1 MLKKILNKEI
11 KNKVYI
17 IAEIGINHNGKLE
30 TALKLIEKASEA
42 GVDAVKFQK
51 RNIKDIYT
59 EKTIQD
65 PNTQE
70 WNIEYLIK
78 ELNTC
83 ELGKRDYD
91 IIYEKCNQL
100 KLDLIITPFDIE
112 SVDFIL
118 NYKVVAFKNA
128 SCNMNNYKLIDYMSE
143 KKLPILISTGMW
155 SDEEIRDSIEYFKK
169 KDINYTLLLSNS
181 TYPCPYEDI
190 NITYLNT
197 LKKYSNIIGY
207 SGHEH
212 GTFIPIAA
220 AALGARI
227 IEKHITLDKSQDGLD
242 HKASMEP
249 EEWKEMVKNIRLL
262 EKSLGDEKVVNQAES
277 LAKQSFCL
285 SPYSKRDIKK
295 GEIFTKDMFELLAPG
310 KGLLQKDLISFLGK
324 KIETDIQKNTC
335 ISTSMFEKTIPIS
348 EWKIEKFKKWWGLK
362 CRFSDFHLYNPL
374 SAPVI
379 EFHCSQ
385 KDVYDSVTG
394 ISSKNS
400 QLVIHA
406 PEIVDRMLVDICSTD
421 EFQVNKSLDILQQ
434 SINRTLE
441 LSKNFK
447 GKPKLVIHFGGMC
460 LEKKDNIEGIRED
473 LMKRSIENFKKLNYD
488 ESLIEILPE
497 NLPPKPWYLGGEW
510 NQYGF
515 MLSEDMIK
523 FCEKFNLK
531 ITYDICHAKLFCN
544 YFNKDIVDYTKKIK
558 KYISHLHISDT
569 RGINGEGVQINE
581 GDTDFQPIFEELK
594 DLDYSWV
601 TEIWSGHINNGKEQY
616 KSMKLLEEYKNIL

>member
-1 MLKKILNKEI
+1 MGKKEI
-11 KNKVYI
+11 IKELRNILKVYHYNSDGYMAHI
-17 IAEIGINHNGKLE
+17 SKDVVTKLE
-30 TALKLIEKASEA
+30 NLLGQLLKEPPKQLE
-42 GVDAVKFQK
+42 FPFP
-51 RNIKDIYT
+51 

-262 EKSLGDEKVVNQAES
+262 EKSLGDEK
-277 LAKQSFCL
+277 
-285 SPYSKRDIKK
+285 
-295 GEIFTKDMFELLAPG
+295 
-310 KGLLQKDLISFLGK
+310 
-324 KIETDIQKNTC
+324 
-335 ISTSMFEKTIPIS
+335 
-348 EWKIEKFKKWWGLK
+348 
-362 CRFSDFHLYNPL
+362 
-374 SAPVI
+374 
-379 EFHCSQ
+379 
-385 KDVYDSVTG
+385 
-394 ISSKNS
+394 SS
-400 QLVIHA
+400 
-406 PEIVDRMLVDICSTD
+406 
-421 EFQVNKSLDILQQ
+421 
-434 SINRTLE
+434 
-441 LSKNFK
+441 
-447 GKPKLVIHFGGMC
+447 
-460 LEKKDNIEGIRED
+460 
-473 LMKRSIENFKKLNYD
+473 
-488 ESLIEILPE
+488 
-497 NLPPKPWYLGGEW
+497 
-510 NQYGF
+510 
-515 MLSEDMIK
+515 
-523 FCEKFNLK
+523 
-531 ITYDICHAKLFCN
+531 
-544 YFNKDIVDYTKKIK
+544 
-558 KYISHLHISDT
+558 
-569 RGINGEGVQINE
+569 
-581 GDTDFQPIFEELK
+581 
-594 DLDYSWV
+594 
-601 TEIWSGHINNGKEQY
+601 
-616 KSMKLLEEYKNIL
+616 